1 MRARGSGAW
10 SPAARL
16 RSAPPRRAARH
27 PHHPYAALRALPSSG
42 RPLQQLYTHERGALT
57 RPCLRRPACIE
68 LMPAREPSPSP
79 SRSAS
84 SPARK
89 RPLPTSASTAD
100 IQSAPKRAN
109 SEDYMASSDHEGS
122 IGASRLNIDST
133 PRSPASNADSP
144 AAAEEEADV
153 TVRDAADTG
162 MMSPEPETEELPPAY
177 EGGPADHREDEDLP
191 TFASTS
197 QYNGPAADQQLAL
210 INDMKD
216 FRLEEGDT
224 WFLVP
229 RTWYRRWQTACSGV
243 AQSKDDDDSLTPEQV
258 GPIDTTSLA
267 EEDGVSLRK
276 PVQVGVDVEVL
287 PEAAWRYLVD
297 WCASR
302 QVFVYSPTRAHSL
315 PSSRYGQ
322 VGPEFD
328 REVIATA
335 GFGSETIEFYP
346 PLFRLYLLLP
356 ATSSDR
362 NVSVPSLEHAPSIQ
376 LASSSTVGDLF
387 HGVKEAFSLERNVR
401 LWRLPSAADEVS
413 ALEGPAYVFADKL
426 RESGVELF
434 ELDKLGS
441 STTLGDALLADDET
455 RLAVEEQDSAQSWI
469 VDADAVLAAL
479 ADADVPAPAPD
490 SAPQSLSASVASLTD
505 ADDAHGD
512 EKKKKHHHHGH
523 RNLFSS
529 ASSWAAGLH
538 KPKGS
543 GTAAAGSSTTGA
555 APAKAASGGGMMGA
569 LTGALTRSKTAVG
582 GKQGQRGL
590 VGLQNL
596 GK

>member
-1 MRARGSGAW
+1 
-10 SPAARL
+10 
-16 RSAPPRRAARH
+16 
-27 PHHPYAALRALPSSG
+27 
-42 RPLQQLYTHERGALT
+42 
-57 RPCLRRPACIE
+57 
-68 LMPAREPSPSP
+68 MPAREPSPSP

-144 AAAEEEADV
+144 AAAPPAAAAEEEADT
-153 TVRDAADTG
+153 TVRNAADAG

-322 VGPEFD
+322 VGPEFG

-512 EKKKKHHHHGH
+512 EKKKKHHHHHSH

-555 APAKAASGGGMMGA
+555 APAKAANGGGMMGA